1 MTKTTHFAPL
11 PDWADSAESQ
21 DIGALTADRQPL
33 ASRVGRLLSTGSG
46 LTARV
51 VRYDLHVPL
60 DRAPEPGA
68 PSVHAWIG
76 GDEMMEFKSAEQL
89 RAVAQLLRDA
99 AEALE
104 RATAEPVGNVS

>member
-11 PDWADSAESQ
+11 PDWADLAESQ

-33 ASRVGRLLSTGSG
+33 ASRVGRLLSTGFG
-46 LTARV
+46 LRARV

-60 DRAPEPGA
+60 DRAPEPGV

-76 GDEMMEFKSAEQL
+76 GDEMMEFKSVDQL
-89 RAVAQLLRDA
+89 REIAQLLSEA
-99 AEALE
+99 ADDLE
-104 RATAEPVGNVS
+104 RAEADSVGSD